1 MARVPDY
8 LDFDLELTDAG
19 DGGFTSR
26 VLTSPKGEASADFR
40 MPFVGPD
47 LENVILKL
55 GRTRSGVRALGSPQH
70 ELAQRF
76 GGQLYDAVFSGE
88 VRTCFRRS
96 LDEADEQGK
105 GLRIKLRLTDVPAL
119 GDIPWEYLYAEGLG
133 RFLVLSES
141 TPIVRYLDLP
151 REVPPLTVTPPLR
164 ILVAVCSPTNLAQ
177 LDTDAEVARVNESLR
192 DLVDRGLVIV
202 DPLPHA
208 TLSGLRQALKQH
220 DYHVL
225 HFIGH
230 GGFDPAAG
238 DGVLAFEDTNHLG
251 HLVSGQSL
259 GTLLNDVK
267 TLRLAVLNACEGA
280 RQSPT
285 DPFSGVAQC
294 LIRQGLPAVVAM
306 QFEITDAAATSL
318 ATEFYAALA
327 DGLPIDAAL
336 AQARMGVFA
345 ADNDVEWGT
354 PVLYLRA
361 RDGRIFDVATHATQ
375 PVATAPASS
384 APASSAPASSAP
396 ASSTPASSAPRTPA
410 PPTSAPAPAPAPQAP
425 SSPAPAQPTP
435 VPVPVPIPVPMPVP
449 PPASHPGPA
458 PAGAP
463 APPPDRV
470 AAPPTG
476 AGGIPAG
483 DSGTGTSG
491 RHPAVAPGL
500 VAAVIVVLG
509 LIGAFLLRPGGAIN
523 PPTPGPGGPTTAFT
537 GFVAMRG
544 TPVIDGQANEWS
556 GAVPYVSDVLVAGR
570 ATKIKATWSL
580 MWDPQA
586 FYVVAD
592 VADPALMP
600 ADQTAPDQQ
609 WRGDSVSFELGLDP
623 RALSTDAGLRPTD
636 AHYIIGLTPTTP
648 ARAKIVINR
657 ANVTKNTI
665 DAGRAHGESDA
676 VVALIPGGYRVE
688 ARLPWAATGLAPNG
702 GSAGLVFGINLNVSD
717 AGTSPKEFAAMY
729 SSNRGRTSANQVRPA
744 EWQVVALQG

>member
-19 DGGFTSR
+19 AGGYTAR
-26 VLTSPKGEASADFR
+26 VLASPRGEASADFR
-40 MPFVGPD
+40 MPLTGTD

-70 ELAQRF
+70 DLAKTF
-76 GGQLYDAVFSGE
+76 GSRLYDAVFSGE
-88 VRTCFRRS
+88 VGTCFRRS
-96 LDEADEQGK
+96 LDEADEHGK
-105 GLRIKLRLTDVPAL
+105 GLRIKLRLTDVPGLA
-119 GDIPWEYLYAEGLG
+119 DVPWEYLYAAGLG

-164 ILVAVCSPTNLAQ
+164 ILLAVCSPTNLVQ
-177 LDTDAEVARVNESLR
+177 LDTDAEVARVSESLSG
-192 DLVDRGLVIV
+192 LIERGLVIV

-208 TLSGLRQALKQH
+208 TLSALRQALARAE
-220 DYHVL
+220 YHVL

-238 DGVLAFEDTNHLG
+238 DGVLAFEDEARLG
-251 HLVSGQSL
+251 HLVSGQDL
-259 GTLLNDVK
+259 GTLLHDVR

-294 LIRQGLPAVVAM
+294 LVRQGLPAVVAM
-306 QFEITDAAATSL
+306 QFEITDEAATSL
-318 ATEFYAALA
+318 SSEFYSALA

-336 AQARMGVFA
+336 AQARLGVFA

-361 RDGRIFDVATHATQ
+361 RDGRIFDMALDNTAT
-375 PVATAPASS
+375 PP
-384 APASSAPASSAP
+384 
-396 ASSTPASSAPRTPA
+396 TPTPSPPA
-410 PPTSAPAPAPAPQAP
+410 PMP
-425 SSPAPAQPTP
+425 SPQPTP
-435 VPVPVPIPVPMPVP
+435 SPVPRQPISARDPQ
-449 PPASHPGPA
+449 G
-458 PAGAP
+458 
-463 APPPDRV
+463 
-470 AAPPTG
+470 G

-483 DSGTGTSG
+483 AGVPSKG
-491 RHPAVAPGL
+491 RHPALVPAI
-500 VAAVIVVLG
+500 VAAMIVLVGLGVI
-509 LIGAFLLRPGGAIN
+509 LLRPGSEVAPSGS
-523 PPTPGPGGPTTAFT
+523 GPGPTTPFT

-556 GAVPYVSDVLVAGR
+556 GSIPYVSDVLVAGK
-570 ATKIKATWSL
+570 ATKIKASWSI

-586 FYVVAD
+586 LYVVAD
-592 VADPALMP
+592 VVDANLMP
-600 ADQTAPDQQ
+600 ADQVAPDQQ
-609 WRGDSVSFELGLDP
+609 WRGDSVSFELGSDP
-623 RALSTDAGLRPTD
+623 RGLATEAGLRSTD

-648 ARAKIVINR
+648 ARTKVVINR

-665 DAGRAHGESDA
+665 DAGRPTGESDA

-688 ARLPWAATGLAPNG
+688 ARLPWAVTGLAPTG
-702 GSAGLVFGINLNVSD
+702 VTAGQVFGINLNVSD
-717 AGTSPKEFAAMY
+717 AGTSAKEFAAMY
-729 SSNRGRTSANQVRPA
+729 SSNRSRTGANQGRPA
-744 EWQVVALQG
+744 EWQLVQLQG